1 MKALA
6 PLDLEALLAPLDT
19 SLPAGVFNE
28 EDEIFQNID
37 HEMVKL
43 GSLQQAHIDWAYV
56 DQAAQQ
62 YLASQCKHLRIAG
75 HLLTARVHTR
85 SWRGWA
91 EAAGVLAGMVEL
103 YWDNSYPKPG
113 ASGHVAKRRLLSQQ
127 LERLSEGL
135 AQLEATGYGEEFY
148 KAGQQALDKL
158 QRCAEAAK
166 LDVPT
171 LSKLEGLLRQ
181 KAEALRAPELAEAAQ
196 ASAPRADA
204 ISDAFFSPA
213 ISSTGN
219 DREGR
224 KSLLSAAEIIN
235 QQDSYDPT
243 GYMLRRF
250 ALWGHLTNA
259 PSPKKRHQTELLAV
273 PADVADGYAQALGM
287 NAVDPTLLARV
298 ERSVTTS
305 PYWLHGSYLS
315 AAIAK
320 RLEMPLVAEAIRQ
333 ACERFVTRL
342 PALIEL
348 EFADGRPF
356 VDGQTKAWISGA
368 ESSSAAADTGLEYT
382 ALREELRSLLD
393 TQGVELTLRRLE
405 ELQKNRTDL
414 RHSCH
419 VMAIA
424 AELLRARGLSW
435 LAEGLVTRAYQTM
448 QQASAPQWEPELFGL
463 LAQHLP
469 GTAEHHH

>member
-1 MKALA
+1 
-6 PLDLEALLAPLDT
+6 
-19 SLPAGVFNE
+19 
-28 EDEIFQNID
+28 
-37 HEMVKL
+37 
-43 GSLQQAHIDWAYV
+43 
-56 DQAAQQ
+56 
-62 YLASQCKHLRIAG
+62 
-75 HLLTARVHTR
+75 
-85 SWRGWA
+85 
-91 EAAGVLAGMVEL
+91 
-103 YWDNSYPKPG
+103 
-113 ASGHVAKRRLLSQQ
+113 
-127 LERLSEGL
+127 
-135 AQLEATGYGEEFY
+135 
-148 KAGQQALDKL
+148 
-158 QRCAEAAK
+158 
-166 LDVPT
+166 
-171 LSKLEGLLRQ
+171 
-181 KAEALRAPELAEAAQ
+181 
-196 ASAPRADA
+196 
-204 ISDAFFSPA
+204 
-213 ISSTGN
+213 
-219 DREGR
+219 
-224 KSLLSAAEIIN
+224 
-235 QQDSYDPT
+235 
-243 GYMLRRF
+243 MLRRF